1 MILAE
6 CFGCKSTIL
15 VKDVQGLYTEDPKVN
30 PTAQFIDRISV
41 AELKQEDLP
50 TLPFDE
56 VLLEVLETAQLAHE
70 FQLVDGRKPENIA
83 RAVNG
88 EHVGTI
94 VYAR

>member
-1 MILAE
+1 MAE

-30 PTAQFIDRISV
+30 PAAQFIDRISV
-41 AELKQEDLP
+41 AELKQENLP

-56 VLLEVLETAQLAHE
+56 VLLEVLETAQLVHE

-94 VYAR
+94 VYA